1 MTCALVTLLAP
12 SVKATAPAALSR
24 PISAI
29 SSPRR
34 PLVSAAMGCTCTIEV
49 SRARRS
55 TKSTIAGSSI
65 AGEVSGWDTMVVT
78 PPAAAAGLADESAH
92 VDEAG
97 RDQLA
102 LAVDDLGRLRHAG
115 GADAA
120 LGLADHAIGDEK
132 VAVDV
137 EMARGVEDARVGEQ
151 DRATLGDHHHGAP
164 SSPAKTTTSGIRQVP
179 R

>member
-49 SRARRS
+49 SRAR
-55 TKSTIAGSSI
+55 
-65 AGEVSGWDTMVVT
+65 
-78 PPAAAAGLADESAH
+78 
-92 VDEAG
+92 
-97 RDQLA
+97 LA

-137 EMARGVEDARVGEQ
+137 EIARGVEDARVGEQ

>member
-34 PLVSAAMGCTCTIEV
+34 PLVSAAIGCTWTIEV

-78 PPAAAAGLADESAH
+78 PPAAAAWLAEAMVSIFRAGLADEGAH
-92 VDEAG
+92 VDQAG
-97 RDQLA
+97 LDQLA
-102 LAVDDLGRLRHAG
+102 LAVDDLGRLR
-115 GADAA
+115 
-120 LGLADHAIGDEK
+120 
-132 VAVDV
+132 
-137 EMARGVEDARVGEQ
+137 
-151 DRATLGDHHHGAP
+151 
-164 SSPAKTTTSGIRQVP
+164 
-179 R
+179 